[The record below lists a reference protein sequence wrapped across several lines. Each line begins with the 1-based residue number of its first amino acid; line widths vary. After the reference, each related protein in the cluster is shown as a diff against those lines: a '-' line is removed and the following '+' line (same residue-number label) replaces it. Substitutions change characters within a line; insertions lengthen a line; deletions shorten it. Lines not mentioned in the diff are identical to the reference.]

1 MLPHALLTY
10 ESPSSP
16 PQWLIFLRWV
26 EQMHD
31 PENDEV
37 FEQITGRMVRLG
49 RRRSLKHR
57 IVRGVVFTAAIT
69 FAALILWQ
77 IYVQTQT
84 QNLDWPTS

>member
-1 MLPHALLTY
+1 
-10 ESPSSP
+10 
-16 PQWLIFLRWV
+16 
-26 EQMHD
+26 MHD
-31 PENDEV
+31 PESNEV

-57 IVRGVVFTAAIT
+57 IVRGLVFTAAIT

-84 QNLDWPTS
+84 QNLAWPTS